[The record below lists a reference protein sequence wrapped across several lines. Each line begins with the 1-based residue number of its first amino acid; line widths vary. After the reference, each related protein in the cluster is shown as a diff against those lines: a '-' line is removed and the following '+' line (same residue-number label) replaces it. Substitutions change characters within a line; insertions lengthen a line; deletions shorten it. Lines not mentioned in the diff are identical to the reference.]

1 MTWEET
7 IQYIRTKAEYKEL
20 VEKAYFEDDLSLN
33 VERFKVS
40 EEFIE
45 TLNIVRQY
53 ASEAKNILDIGC
65 GNGISSIAFAL
76 QGYQVTAVEPDPSS
90 TIGAGA
96 IRKLKENYHLDNIEI
111 FEAYAEDIHFAD
123 ESFDVV
129 YVRQAMHHA
138 NDLDKFIAEAGRVLK
153 KGGLLFTVRDH
164 VIFDEKDKAWFLE
177 MHPLH
182 KFYGGENAFTTEE
195 YKNAMHKAGL
205 KVEREI
211 KYYDSVINFFP
222 ATKEGIENYEQNQRK
237 TRKEALAKKVG
248 TLTNVFFIEKLYNF
262 YLDQKVGKI
271 QKPQEKN
278 VPGRMYSYIAIKK

>member
-7 IQYIRTKAEYKEL
+7 IQYIRTKPEYAYL
-20 VEKAYFEDDLSLN
+20 VEKAYFEADLPLN
-33 VERFKVS
+33 IERFKGS
-40 EEFIE
+40 EEYVE
-45 TLNIVRQY
+45 TVKLLQKY
-53 ASEAKNILDIGC
+53 QPQAKNILDIGC

-96 IRKLKENYHLDNIEI
+96 IRKLKEDYHLDNIEI
-111 FEAYAEDIHFAD
+111 FEAYAEDIHFDD
-123 ESFDVV
+123 ESFDIV

-211 KYYDSVINFFP
+211 KYYDSILNYFP
-222 ATKEGIENYEQNQRK
+222 LTKQKITENIKQIDEQRRNSLK
-237 TRKEALAKKVG
+237 NKVG
-248 TLTNVFFIEKLYNF
+248 FLSTNSFIFSLYTSYLDSKYGEPTDEKL
-262 YLDQKVGKI
+262 VA
-271 QKPQEKN
+271 
-278 VPGRMYSYIAIKK
+278 GRMYSYIAIKQ